1 MKRKDPFE
9 QVMKAAIYPVRME
22 ILFLL
27 RREEKV
33 PFGEMEGKLGV
44 KDANILKNLAVL
56 MDASLIKKDLEPK
69 PPYRSFY
76 SLTELGKEI
85 VDYLEQMRATVVAYF
100 RRKEH

>member
-1 MKRKDPFE
+1 MRKDPFE
-9 QVMKAAIYPVRME
+9 QVLKAVIYPIRMK

-27 RREEKV
+27 RQEDVV
-33 PFGEMEGKLGV
+33 PFGEMEGKLGE
-44 KDANILKNLAVL
+44 KRLNIMKNLQVL
-56 MDASLIKKDLEPK
+56 MDAYLIKKDVEPQ

-85 VDYLEQMRATVVAYF
+85 VDHLEQMRAAVVAYL

>member
-1 MKRKDPFE
+1 MKRKDHFE
-9 QVMKAAIYPVRME
+9 QVLKAAIYPVRME

-33 PFGEMEGKLGV
+33 PVGEMEGKLGV
-44 KDANILKNLAVL
+44 KNVNIRKNLEVL
-56 MDASLIKKDLEPK
+56 VDASLIKRDVAPE

-85 VDYLEQMRATVVAYF
+85 VDHLEQMRSAVVAYF